1 MATLELTNLTKRYP
15 RADRPALDQVN
26 LTVEDHELVVLIG
39 PSGCGKSTLLRM
51 IAGLE
56 EITEGDLFKDGVR
69 INDLDPKDRGMAL
82 VFQDYALYPHMTV
95 YENLAFNLKIA
106 RVSRT
111 EIDARVRE
119 TAATLQLTDL
129 LERKP
134 HQLSGGQKQRVA
146 LGRALTKR
154 PDIYLMDEP
163 LSNLDAQLRMNMRVE
178 IAKLHQQLDATM
190 IYVTHDQV
198 EAMTMADKI
207 VVMNEG
213 RVLQVDTPTK
223 VYHEPANLFVAQFL
237 GGIPLNVLTASQMR
251 VLSGVTDEMLT
262 QLVRTSTGC
271 GTDQVYGGTNTSYEA
286 ELTLGNI
293 LFGIRPENLVIQRGG
308 SATVT
313 LQENYGNE
321 QVIHVD
327 ADTVALKTRGAGLQD
342 FERGSKVSVSILD
355 MGRVMLFDG
364 ESYERISHTI

>member
-1 MATLELTNLTKRYP
+1 MATLQLINLTKTYHRS
-15 RADRPALDQVN
+15 ARPALDHVS
-26 LTVEDHELVVLIG
+26 LSIEDHELVVLIG

-56 EITEGDLFKDGVR
+56 EATEGDLLKDGVR
-69 INDLDPKDRGMAL
+69 INELDPKDRGMAM

-95 YENLAFNLKIA
+95 YDNLAFNLKIA

-111 EIDARVRE
+111 EIDERVRE
-119 TAATLQLTDL
+119 TAGILQLIDL
-129 LERKP
+129 LDRKP

-146 LGRALTKR
+146 LGRALTRR

-178 IAKLHQQLDATM
+178 IAKLHQQLNATM

-213 RVLQVDTPTK
+213 KVLQVDTPNK
-223 VYHEPANLFVAQFL
+223 VYHEPVNLFVAQFL
-237 GGIPLNVLTASQMR
+237 GGIPLNVLSASQMTIFSDITEEILEEILR
-251 VLSGVTDEMLT
+251 KNIVDDSSGGGSCHKYNG
-262 QLVRTSTGC
+262 QLGL
-271 GTDQVYGGTNTSYEA
+271 D
-286 ELTLGNI
+286 NI
-293 LFGIRPENLVIQRGG
+293 LFGIRPENLVINKGG
-308 SATVT
+308 SAKVT

-321 QVIHVD
+321 QVVHVEHE
-327 ADTVALKTRGAGLQD
+327 AVAVKVRGPGLRNYQ
-342 FERGSKVSVSILD
+342 RGDRVAVSIDDLD
-355 MGRVMLFDG
+355 HVMLFDK
-364 ESYERISHTI
+364 ESHERISHTV